1 MGRGQSAYLELDAG
15 YSTSWERRLL
25 ATLDAHDDLV
35 PVVRNADA
43 AVYALREAPPG
54 MPEAA
59 TPGPPGPTV
68 TWTPWSVLGA
78 LSAGL
83 LVLLLGAREFLR
95 LRAAPDAPPSPV
107 VRALFWFAVPLLLVT
122 VSALVHRFW
131 TLA

>member
-15 YSTSWERRLL
+15 YSAGWERRLL
-25 ATLDAHDDLV
+25 ATLDARDDLV

-43 AVYALREAPPG
+43 TVYELREPPG
-54 MPEAA
+54 GSPEAA
-59 TPGPPGPTV
+59 APGPPGPTV

-95 LRAAPDAPPSPV
+95 LRAAPGAPSSPA

-122 VSALVHRFW
+122 ASALVHRFW